1 MMIIAGRRSEFLDAV
16 GRNSENTKVTYS
28 HSLNHFRNFL
38 DSSYGCPLTIGNIF
52 DKINSKELD
61 IYTVIN
67 NFITFLSNNKK
78 ITNRSVKH
86 YVVAVKSY
94 LEFCDVE
101 ISHQK
106 WKHRV
111 KIPKQYHESEEAIDH
126 KEIREILKACDNR
139 RLRPYLY
146 VLASGGMRANEALAL
161 RIKDVDFSESPAKVH
176 ISRDNKTKTPRDIY
190 VSDEATKELKR
201 WLVHKYNKRRK
212 SKRPILV
219 ESDDHLIFTKY
230 FEDSLEPRT
239 LYNKINIAFHHVL
252 KTVNLDKIK
261 EGSNSNRR
269 KITLNS
275 FRRFVYTTIGDQT
288 NTGSQCKQN
297 TMCSNLTSPLFF

>member
-1 MMIIAGRRSEFLDAV
+1 MILQSLNLSHYDDYSKTKVQEFLNAV

-38 DSSYGCPLTIGNIF
+38 DSSYGYPLTIGNIF

-61 IYTVIN
+61 VYTIFN

-101 ISHQK
+101 ISQQK

-111 KIPKQYHESEEAIDH
+111 KIPKQYHENEQPIDH
-126 KEIREILKACDNR
+126 EEIREILKACDNR
-139 RLRPYLY
+139 RLRAYLY

-161 RIKDVDFSESPAKVH
+161 RIKDVDISELPTKVH
-176 ISRDNKTKTPRDIY
+176 ISRDNKTKNFQRY
-190 VSDEATKELKR
+190 L
-201 WLVHKYNKRRK
+201 H
-212 SKRPILV
+212 
-219 ESDDHLIFTKY
+219 
-230 FEDSLEPRT
+230 
-239 LYNKINIAFHHVL
+239 
-252 KTVNLDKIK
+252 
-261 EGSNSNRR
+261 
-269 KITLNS
+269 
-275 FRRFVYTTIGDQT
+275 FRR
-288 NTGSQCKQN
+288 
-297 TMCSNLTSPLFF
+297 SNKGIEKMASTQIQ